1 MKKKLLS
8 LVLAGAMVASTSVS
22 AFAEGRLQAAD
33 SSANQATE
41 QITESA
47 ADGII
52 NGTDEKNYTTNVKIE
67 GSVQSNSGALPSGNF
82 NVTVPTAA
90 AFTVTKEK
98 KLEGSKINIVNKGNQ
113 DVDVYACGFKDIT
126 PGSEITVESKTQI
139 ASKKRTSVSLWVQGE
154 LGTAYLS
161 STPGLKNTGIYS
173 EESLGTEL
181 DEKKLLT
188 VSKQSNKDLTLAGEA
203 GQSEEAVSK
212 PVSDSFT
219 LVLKIKKSDSKS
231 DSK

>member
-33 SSANQATE
+33 GPTNQATE

-52 NGTDEKNYTTNVKIE
+52 NGTDDKNYTTNVKIQ

-98 KLEGSKINIVNKGNQ
+98 KLEGGNINIVNKGNQ
-113 DVDVYACGFKDIT
+113 DVDVYACGFTDIT
-126 PGSEITVESKTQI
+126 PNSEITVKSKTQI
-139 ASKKRTSVSLWVQGE
+139 ANEKRTSVSLWVQGE

-161 STPGLKNTGIYS
+161 STPGEKKTGIYL
-173 EESLGTEL
+173 EDSLTTEL
-181 DEKKLLT
+181 AEKKLLT

-203 GQSEEAVSK
+203 GQGTGEVTN

-219 LVLKIKKSDSKS
+219 LVLKIKKSDGK
-231 DSK
+231 

>member
-22 AFAEGRLQAAD
+22 AFATT
-33 SSANQATE
+33 NT
-41 QITESA
+41 TESVG
-47 ADGII
+47 DGII
-52 NGTDEKNYTTNVKIE
+52 NGTDNKDYTTNVKIE
-67 GSVQSNSGALPSGNF
+67 GSVQSNSGELPSGSF

-98 KLEGSKINIVNKGNQ
+98 NLQGANITIANKGNQ
-113 DVDVYACGFKDIT
+113 DVDVYACGFTDIT
-126 PGSEITVESKTQI
+126 PDSGITVKSKTQI
-139 ASKKRTSVSLWVQGE
+139 ANEKRTSVSLWVQGE

-161 STPGLKNTGIYS
+161 STPGAKKTGIYS
-173 EESLGTEL
+173 EEALTTEL

-203 GQSEEAVSK
+203 GQNEEEVSN

-219 LVLKIKKSDSKS
+219 LVLKIKKSDGK
-231 DSK
+231 

>member
-67 GSVQSNSGALPSGNF
+67 GSVQSDSGALPSGSF

-98 KLEGSKINIVNKGNQ
+98 NLEGSKINIVNKGNQ

-161 STPGLKNTGIYS
+161 STQGSKNTGIYS
-173 EESLGTEL
+173 EDSLTTEL

-203 GQSEEAVSK
+203 GQSEEGVSK